1 MQNYWKYLAL
11 LYNIL
16 MNILLCMK
24 KLSNIFF
31 VVKKKTIIYLLLFV
45 IVISSFV
52 FLPSIFATSPSGL
65 MTIVVDA
72 GHGGI
77 DGGSV
82 GYSGT
87 TERVINLDY
96 AKTLKKYLES
106 YGFNVVMTREN
117 LDGLYSAYSTNK
129 KKDDMMER
137 KKIIEDANADLV
149 ISIHMNSF
157 PLQSCRGAQV
167 FYNPESE
174 ISKSLAE
181 SIQSTFV
188 TNLPNAR
195 KNIDVGDYYMLNCTN
210 VPSVIVEC
218 GFISNAEEEKLL
230 LNEEYREKLC
240 YSILCGVVKYF
251 AESGEIKI
259 ND

>member
-1 MQNYWKYLAL
+1 M
-11 LYNIL
+11 
-16 MNILLCMK
+16 
-24 KLSNIFF
+24 
-31 VVKKKTIIYLLLFV
+31 
-45 IVISSFV
+45 IVIKFKKAVVALILSVIFV
-52 FLPSIFATSPSGL
+52 FLVVGVPAIVSASSPAPEF
-65 MTIVVDA
+65 VVVLNA

-117 LDGLYSAYSTNK
+117 LDGLYSEYSTNK

-137 KKIIEDANADLV
+137 KKIIENANADLV

-230 LNEEYREKLC
+230 LNEEYREKLF

-259 ND
+259 SD

>member
-1 MQNYWKYLAL
+1 
-11 LYNIL
+11 

-24 KLSNIFF
+24 KSNIFF
-31 VVKKKTIIYLLLFV
+31 VIKKRTIVYILVFV
-45 IVISSFV
+45 LIICTFA
-52 FLPSIFATSPSGL
+52 FLPSVFATAPTGL
-65 MTIVVDA
+65 MTVVIDA

-96 AKTLKKYLES
+96 AKTLKQYFENF
-106 YGFNVVMTREN
+106 GFNVVMTRN
-117 LDGLYSAYSTNK
+117 DLDGLYSSYSSNK
-129 KKDDMMER
+129 KKDDMLER
-137 KKIIEDANADLV
+137 KKIIENSNADLV
-149 ISIHMNSF
+149 ISIHMNAF

-174 ISKSLAE
+174 VSKILAT
-181 SIQSTFV
+181 SIQNSFIS
-188 TNLPNAR
+188 NLPNAR
-195 KNIDVGDYYMLNCTN
+195 QNADIGDYYMLNCTN

-218 GFISNAEEEKLL
+218 GFISNIEEEQLL
-230 LNEEYREKLC
+230 LTESYREKLC

-251 AESGEIKI
+251 AESGEIII

>member
-1 MQNYWKYLAL
+1 MLFK
-11 LYNIL
+11 ISS

-31 VVKKKTIIYLLLFV
+31 VVKKKTLVYILIFV
-45 IVISSFV
+45 VAISSFI
-52 FLPSIFATSPSGL
+52 FLPSVFASSPSGL
-65 MTIVVDA
+65 LTIVVDA

-82 GYSGT
+82 GFSGT

-96 AKTLKKYLES
+96 AKTLKKYLEN
-106 YGFNVVMTREN
+106 YGFKVVMTREN
-117 LDGLYSAYSTNK
+117 LDGLYPSYSTNK
-129 KKDDMMER
+129 KKDDMIER
-137 KKIIEDANADLV
+137 KKIIENANADLV

-174 ISKSLAE
+174 ISKSLAT
-181 SIQSTFV
+181 SIQNVFV
-188 TNLPNAR
+188 SSLPNAR
-195 KNIDVGDYYMLNCTN
+195 QNIDVGDYYMLNCSN

-218 GFISNAEEEKLL
+218 GFISNIEEEKLL

-240 YSILCGVVKYF
+240 YSILCGVVKYY
-251 AESGEIKI
+251 AETEGQ
-259 ND
+259 